1 MTAQTP
7 LSRPRVG
14 WMGWLRSKSTVP
26 VAPRCGPDE
35 VVFETRFHGG
45 GDAGLLI
52 VMRICIYFDPSVKM
66 YGRSA
71 VFDLGGTVTRK
82 SDNCFYADRQEAE
95 TMARRRGEKLLA
107 ELEAD
112 LPGVAV
118 G

>member
-1 MTAQTP
+1 
-7 LSRPRVG
+7 
-14 WMGWLRSKSTVP
+14 
-26 VAPRCGPDE
+26 
-35 VVFETRFHGG
+35 
-45 GDAGLLI
+45 
-52 VMRICIYFDPSVKM
+52 M